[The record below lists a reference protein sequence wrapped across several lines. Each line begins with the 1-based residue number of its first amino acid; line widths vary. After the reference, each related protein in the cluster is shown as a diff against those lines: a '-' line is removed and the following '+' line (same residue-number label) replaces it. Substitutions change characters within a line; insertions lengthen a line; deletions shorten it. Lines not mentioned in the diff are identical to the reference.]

1 MTNRSQD
8 RPGRQAGKRQRHMLR
23 SLADEGVW
31 FAGCG
36 WGHGSDSQTEA
47 VLDTLVLRGEVTND
61 YHDNYD
67 GEPGPVR
74 YWLTPAGWRWLIID
88 SALDL
93 GQCSYPSKGF
103 EISAHRIGRLSS
115 LALLSRQGPVNWKG
129 ERV

>member
-1 MTNRSQD
+1 MTDRSARNRIM
-8 RPGRQAGKRQRHMLR
+8 GKRQRHVLR
-23 SLADEGVW
+23 SLADQGVW

-47 VLDTLVLRGEVTND
+47 VLSTLVRRGEVTND
-61 YHDNYD
+61 YTGIATH
-67 GEPGPVR
+67 EHTR
-74 YWLTPAGWRWLIID
+74 YWLTPEGWRWLVID
-88 SALDL
+88 AALDL
-93 GQCSYPSKGF
+93 GLCTYLSKGF